1 MKLNNKMISIKND
14 NFFLVLR
21 FPFLYTEKADI
32 FGSIYS
38 TNSIE
43 ICYNKKTKK
52 LHFQFLGKKNER
64 ITGFFPKKNILENMI
79 FIAKTYKV
87 SNELILQLEKLKEQ
101 YEKRNLY
108 NGEKWN
114 RKEHYY

>member
-14 NFFLVLR
+14 DFFLVLC
-21 FPFLYTEKADI
+21 FPFLYTEKAEI

-38 TNSIE
+38 ANSIE
-43 ICYNKKTKK
+43 ICYNKKNKK
-52 LHFQFLGKKNER
+52 LHFQFVGKKNER
-64 ITGFFPKKNILENMI
+64 ITGFFPKKNILKNII

-87 SNELILQLEKLKEQ
+87 SKELISQLEKLEEE
-101 YEKRNLY
+101 YEEDNLY
-108 NGEKWN
+108 YGKKRY